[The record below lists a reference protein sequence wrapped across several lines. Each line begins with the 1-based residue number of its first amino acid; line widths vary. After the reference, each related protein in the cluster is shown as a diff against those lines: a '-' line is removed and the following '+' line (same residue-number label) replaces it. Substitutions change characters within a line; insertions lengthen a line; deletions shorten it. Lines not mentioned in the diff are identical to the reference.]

1 MNTSRKSVI
10 SAAAGAL
17 ALGLFAPAAAASASV
32 PSVEGYSD
40 IVADEAISTLTS
52 ERGISE
58 TAAANLL
65 RVQQKSVEALD
76 QVRSTLAG
84 DLVGQHIAADGTPV
98 VTVATQAAAAK
109 AEAEGVTAEIAQY
122 STEQLDAARTKLEAI
137 PAAAHTSL
145 GLDPAE
151 NQLVLTI
158 GEKAADSAAAELT
171 ETAAKLGEAVR
182 VEHVAGG
189 MRKSIY
195 NGEAITGGG
204 SRCSAGFNVNDGS
217 QDYILDAGHCTGGVA
232 EWNVGPSVDAS
243 FPGNDYGLIRNDT
256 GSAPGAV
263 TLWNGS
269 TQAISSAADATVG
282 QDICKSGSTTQLT
295 CGTVEAVDVTV
306 NYAEG
311 AVDGLVQTSAT
322 VDSGDSGGC
331 LFSGST
337 GVGITSG
344 MGGGSSYFQPVTEAL
359 SAYGMSL
366 N

>member
-10 SAAAGAL
+10 TAAVGAL
-17 ALGLFAPAAAASASV
+17 ALGLFAPATAAAASV
-32 PSVEGYSD
+32 PGIEGYSD
-40 IVADEAISTLTS
+40 VVADEAISTLTS

-58 TAAANLL
+58 TAAADRL
-65 RVQQKSVEALD
+65 RLQEQSVDTLEDARSAVSGEIVGEYLD
-76 QVRSTLAG
+76 AEG
-84 DLVGQHIAADGTPV
+84 NPV
-98 VTVATQAAAAK
+98 VTVATQSAAAA
-109 AEAEGVTAEIAQY
+109 AEATGVDAEIVANT
-122 STEQLDAARTKLEAI
+122 SEQLDAARAKLESQ
-137 PAAAHTSL
+137 PVPHTSL
-145 GLDPAE
+145 GLDPAAG
-151 NQLVLTI
+151 QLVLTI
-158 GEKAADSAAAELT
+158 GEKAADGAAGELAA
-171 ETAAKLGEAVR
+171 TAAKLGEAVR
-182 VEHVAGG
+182 VEHTAGG
-189 MRKSIY
+189 MHKSIY

-217 QDYILDAGHCTGGVA
+217 QDFILDAGHCTAGVS

-263 TLWNGS
+263 TLWDGS
-269 TQAISSAADATVG
+269 TQDITSSADATVG

-311 AVDGLVQTSAT
+311 AVDGLIQTSAT

-344 MGGGSSYFQPVTEAL
+344 MGGGSSYFQPVNEAL

>member
-1 MNTSRKSVI
+1 MSRKSVI
-10 SAAAGAL
+10 AAAAGAL

-32 PSVEGYSD
+32 PSIEGYSD
-40 IVADEAISTLTS
+40 VVADKAISTLTS
-52 ERGISE
+52 ERGLGE
-58 TAAANLL
+58 TAAAELL
-65 RVQQKSVEALD
+65 QRQQQSVDTLD
-76 QVRSTLAG
+76 DVRSAIAG
-84 DLVGQHIAADGTPV
+84 DLVGEHLDAKGNPV
-98 VTVATQAAAAK
+98 VTVATQAAADK
-109 AEAEGVTAEIAQY
+109 AEAAGVTAELAERT
-122 STEQLDAARTKLEAI
+122 TEQLDAARAELEAL
-137 PAAAHTSL
+137 PAVPHTSL

-158 GEKAADSAAAELT
+158 GEKAADSAAGKLT
-171 ETAAKLGEAVR
+171 AAAAKLGDAVR

-189 MRKSIY
+189 MQKSIY

-217 QDYILDAGHCTGGVA
+217 QDYILDAGHCTAGVA

-269 TQAISSAADATVG
+269 TQAITSASDATVG

-311 AVDGLVQTSAT
+311 AVDGLIQTSAA

>member
-10 SAAAGAL
+10 TAAAGAL
-17 ALGLFAPAAAASASV
+17 ALGLFAPAASASV
-32 PSVEGYSD
+32 PGIEGYSD
-40 IVADEAISTLTS
+40 VVADEAITTLTS

-65 RVQQKSVEALD
+65 QTQQESVETLD
-76 QVRSTLAG
+76 ELRSAISG
-84 DLVGQHIAADGTPV
+84 DLVGEHLDAAGQPV
-98 VTVATQAAAAK
+98 VTVATQEAAAT
-109 AEAEGVTAEIAQY
+109 AEAAGVAAEVAEHT
-122 STEQLDAARTKLEAI
+122 TEELDAARAELESL
-137 PAAAHTSL
+137 PTVAHTSL
-145 GLDPAE
+145 GLDPTA
-151 NQLVLTI
+151 NQLVLTV
-158 GEKAADSAAAELT
+158 GEKAADDAAGKLT
-171 ETAAKLGEAVR
+171 AAAAKLGDTVR

-189 MRKSIY
+189 MQQSIY

-204 SRCSAGFNVNDGS
+204 SRCSAGFNVNDGA
-217 QDYILDAGHCTGGVA
+217 QNYILDAGHCTGAVSQ
-232 EWNVGPSVDAS
+232 WNVGPSVDAS

-269 TQAISSAADATVG
+269 TQAITSAADATVG

-295 CGTVEAVDVTV
+295 CGTVQAVDVTV

-311 AVDGLVQTSAT
+311 AVDGLIQTSAR

-344 MGGGSSYFQPVTEAL
+344 MGGGSSYFQPVTEAM

>member
-1 MNTSRKSVI
+1 MNLSRKSVI
-10 SAAAGAL
+10 TAAAGAL
-17 ALGLFAPAAAASASV
+17 ALGLFAPGAAASASV
-32 PSVEGYSD
+32 PSIEGYSD
-40 IVADEAISTLTS
+40 VVADEAISTLTS
-52 ERGISE
+52 ERGLSE
-58 TAAANLL
+58 TAAAKLL
-65 RVQQKSVEALD
+65 QVQQRSVDTLD
-76 QVRSTLAG
+76 EVRSAIAG
-84 DLVGQHIAADGTPV
+84 DLVGEHLDAQGNPV
-98 VTVATQAAAAK
+98 VTVATQAAADK
-109 AEAEGVTAEIAQY
+109 AEAAGVTAELAERT
-122 STEQLDAARTKLEAI
+122 TEQLDAARAKLEA
-137 PAAAHTSL
+137 AAVPHTSV

-158 GEKAADSAAAELT
+158 GEKAADGAAGKLT
-171 ETAAKLGEAVR
+171 STARKLGDAVR

-189 MRKSIY
+189 MKKSIY

-204 SRCSAGFNVNDGS
+204 SRCSAGFNVNNGS
-217 QDYILDAGHCTGGVA
+217 QDYILDAGHCTGAVSQ
-232 EWNVGPSVDAS
+232 WNVGPSVDAS

-269 TQAISSAADATVG
+269 TQAINSAANATVG

-295 CGTVEAVDVTV
+295 CGTVQATNVTV

-311 AVDGLVQTSAT
+311 AVRGLVQTSAR